1 MTENDS
7 DLNKQMILKYSS
19 KKLDLDSATKNT
31 INRNKELVVFTRYA
45 NWLTTK
51 EFSFIVNLIATKN
64 NIDTK
69 NENAMKRFEKQHFPY
84 GKRFNSIS
92 NINSKGY
99 FAVTIYHTPYIIVM
113 HHKEKSENAY
123 ILSLQ
128 GSWDD
133 YSHYSIVA
141 GNIKRLGW
149 TEPTLIQ
156 RVLINVITQGHNII
170 GLAQTGSG
178 KTAAYLIPIIV
189 KLVEAN
195 RVQDKERNPSVLVL
209 SPIRELSQQIV
220 EHFEKLSPNKTLVA
234 LAIIGGKNISEQFCN
249 MLQGVDLISAT
260 PGRLLDF
267 LSRSYITF
275 SACDTIVID
284 EADEMLNLNFFDDID
299 KIFASVNEDSQIIMI
314 SATFADKLLNLATSY
329 FKKPIIFQITADNT
343 GKTKIQEKF
352 IQVSTNE
359 KYYALQ
365 DILKNEIKKTLLF
378 VNKKHIASKLS
389 ASLSNNFGFVLCIH
403 GGKPQEVRESIL
415 SSFKNSQNSILIT
428 TDVMGRG
435 IDIVD
440 IDIVINYELP
450 PTFEIYLH
458 RIGRTGRAGRSG
470 TAITFYD
477 PVVDHE
483 ELPKFKERIKKFD
496 SLHTQTNNFS
506 NDLILE

>member
-1 MTENDS
+1 MNH
-7 DLNKQMILKYSS
+7 LK
-19 KKLDLDSATKNT
+19 
-31 INRNKELVVFTRYA
+31 
-45 NWLTTK
+45 
-51 EFSFIVNLIATKN
+51 
-64 NIDTK
+64 
-69 NENAMKRFEKQHFPY
+69 
-84 GKRFNSIS
+84 
-92 NINSKGY
+92 
-99 FAVTIYHTPYIIVM
+99 
-113 HHKEKSENAY
+113 
-123 ILSLQ
+123 
-128 GSWDD
+128 SWDD

-156 RVLINVITQGHNII
+156 RVLINVTTQGHNII

-195 RVQDKERNPSVLVL
+195 RVRDKERNPSVLVL

-220 EHFEKLSPNKTLVA
+220 EHFEKLSPNKNLVA

-275 SACDTIVID
+275 SACDTIH
-284 EADEMLNLNFFDDID
+284 
-299 KIFASVNEDSQIIMI
+299 
-314 SATFADKLLNLATSY
+314 T
-329 FKKPIIFQITADNT
+329 
-343 GKTKIQEKF
+343 
-352 IQVSTNE
+352 
-359 KYYALQ
+359 
-365 DILKNEIKKTLLF
+365 
-378 VNKKHIASKLS
+378 ASKLS
-389 ASLSNNFGFVLCIH
+389 ASLSNNFGFVLYIH

-435 IDIVD
+435 IDVLD